1 MSVPKHHQIVWAE
14 PFFPDSPPPRD
25 PLWANEQQPWSAA
38 LVEHALDTTSQPG
51 DLVIDPFAGQA
62 TLARAAYESR
72 RRVVLSHSS
81 PVALL
86 SVLTSASPP
95 APAVLD
101 AAFSRIADA
110 PRRGRT
116 LAHHLQALYETV
128 CPECAQTIPAAYF
141 IWDRTAGE
149 PIAKGIACTHC
160 QANGQVPADMADLT
174 LVSSLEV
181 RGAAYWGL
189 LSRLVAPGDPLTAQA
204 RSLLEIYP
212 PRGLLAFSE
221 LLTAAEQRLTAGDE
235 QRAAKAMILYALE
248 RCTSLHEAVS
258 PGHTS
263 ARPSPQRTLQP
274 PARFVEHNVWAAFE
288 HAYRTLRERSPR
300 LMPLAQDLPALRGPE
315 GAGRVLPLSQAV
327 PELAERLEPG
337 SVALILTEPP
347 RFDPPAYS
355 LSFLWTG
362 WLFGRDAASR
372 QKATLSIEQ
381 WSWDWYG
388 RAMTTALRSLLRPL
402 RPDGHLVLAFADRSS
417 RRALALL
424 AAAEA
429 SGWRLSAQAAQASL
443 LPEQDEPSW
452 RLTFQ
457 PDNRPSTHAV
467 SARLAGSLQHHAQE
481 AALALVE
488 ARAEPTPAVLVNTA
502 CGIRWAEA
510 GLLRSLGQ
518 HPEAARRPVSFL
530 VEQARLAL
538 TPEMPPPGLQAL
550 TWPDAAQP
558 APPFW
563 EPEQPPTQPSLAD
576 RVEQQVVTLLEAGER
591 PAIQLETEIYAAF
604 PGLATP
610 DAALVSACVASYAQA
625 DTSIVRL
632 REEDTPARRARDLGE
647 MLLRLHELGHRFG
660 FDVWVAQKEQESAAG
675 LVPIGRSGPDNP
687 QDWAP
692 ASLVWQQEGQPAFA
706 FAVSLHAMVYPWLS
720 APPEALANCP
730 RCVVLPGGR
739 AELLDFKLR
748 RCPWW
753 RERLAWT
760 GWDFVKFRH
769 VRELAALPDLSLA
782 SFRARISL
790 DPIVTL
796 PGQQLALF
804 EE

>member
-1 MSVPKHHQIVWAE
+1 MSVSQHHQIVWAE

-25 PLWANEQQPWSAA
+25 PLWANEQRPWSGA
-38 LVEHALDTTSQPG
+38 LVDHVLNATSQPG

-62 TLARAAYESR
+62 AVARAAHESR

-116 LAHHLQALYETV
+116 LAHHLQTLYETV

-248 RCTSLHEAVS
+248 RCTSLHEAVA
-258 PGHTS
+258 PNHTS
-263 ARPSPQRTLQP
+263 AQPSPQRTLQP

-300 LMPLAQDLPALRGPE
+300 LMPLAQDLPVLRGPE
-315 GAGRVLPLSQAV
+315 GAGRVLALSQAV

-347 RFDPPAYS
+347 RFDPPAYA

-388 RAMTTALRSLLRPL
+388 RAMTTALRSLLRLL
-402 RPDGHLVLAFADRSS
+402 RPDGHLMLAFADRSS
-417 RRALALL
+417 RRTLAML

-429 SGWRLSAQAAQASL
+429 SGWRLSAQAAQAAL
-443 LPEQDEPSW
+443 LPEQNEPAW

-457 PDNRPSTHAV
+457 PDNRPSIHAV
-467 SARLAGSLQHHAQE
+467 SARLAGLLQHHAQE

-518 HPEAARRPVSFL
+518 HPEAARRPVSFP

-550 TWPDAAQP
+550 VWPDVDPSGVAFLGAGTAAYRAVP
-558 APPFW
+558 CRPGRA
-563 EPEQPPTQPSLAD
+563 AD
-576 RVEQQVVTLLEAGER
+576 RD
-591 PAIQLETEIYAAF
+591 PA
-604 PGLATP
+604 
-610 DAALVSACVASYAQA
+610 
-625 DTSIVRL
+625 
-632 REEDTPARRARDLGE
+632 
-647 MLLRLHELGHRFG
+647 
-660 FDVWVAQKEQESAAG
+660 
-675 LVPIGRSGPDNP
+675 
-687 QDWAP
+687 
-692 ASLVWQQEGQPAFA
+692 
-706 FAVSLHAMVYPWLS
+706 
-720 APPEALANCP
+720 
-730 RCVVLPGGR
+730 
-739 AELLDFKLR
+739 
-748 RCPWW
+748 
-753 RERLAWT
+753 
-760 GWDFVKFRH
+760 
-769 VRELAALPDLSLA
+769 
-782 SFRARISL
+782 
-790 DPIVTL
+790 
-796 PGQQLALF
+796 
-804 EE
+804 